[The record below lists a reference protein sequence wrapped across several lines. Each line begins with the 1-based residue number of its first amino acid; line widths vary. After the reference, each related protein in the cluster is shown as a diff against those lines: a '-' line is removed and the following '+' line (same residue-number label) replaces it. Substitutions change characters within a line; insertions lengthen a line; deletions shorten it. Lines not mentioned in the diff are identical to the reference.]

1 MKKRIGRLLPQARE
15 EGLITSELPDE
26 VLVLDTG
33 QNKAHCLNDFASNVW
48 KRCDG
53 KTTVKEM
60 TLLLG
65 RDFQKGI
72 TEEAVWLALDRLG
85 KANLLTER
93 LPLPGELSRLSRR
106 EAVRKFG
113 LAAGVAVITSIVVPT
128 EAMAGVSCTI
138 LTSCKHVCFPS
149 NPPFPQIGKICKNP
163 GNCSQICTTGATNC
177 ATWVSGQ
184 PHIGACVPK

>member
-1 MKKRIGRLLPQARE
+1 MTRRKGRGLPQARE
-15 EGLITSELPDE
+15 EGLIISELPDE

-33 QNKAHCLNDFASNVW
+33 ENKAHCLNDFASHVW

-53 KTTVKEM
+53 ETTVKEM

-65 RDFQKGI
+65 RDLQKDI

-113 LAAGVAVITSIVVPT
+113 LAAGLAMVASIVVPT
-128 EAMAGVSCTI
+128 EGMAASNCVAK
-138 LTSCKHVCFPS
+138 TSCNHICS
-149 NPPFPQIGKICKNP
+149 GTHLPFPQIGHCCNLA
-163 GNCSQICTTGATNC
+163 GTLHCTAGTVNC
-177 ATWVSGQ
+177 ATWVAGQ
-184 PHIGACVPK
+184 PESGVCKAP

>member
-1 MKKRIGRLLPQARE
+1 MKKRIGRGLPQARE
-15 EGLITSELPDE
+15 EGLIISELPDE

-33 QNKAHCLNDFASNVW
+33 ENKAHCLNDFAFHVW

-53 KTTVKEM
+53 QTAVKEM

-65 RDFQKGI
+65 RDLQKDI

-85 KANLLTER
+85 KANLLTAP

-113 LAAGVAVITSIVVPT
+113 LAVGLAMVASIVVPT
-128 EAMAGVSCTI
+128 EGMAASNCAAT
-138 LTSCKHVCFPS
+138 TSCKHVCDNNHKPLVE
-149 NPPFPQIGKICKNP
+149 IGHCCNA
-163 GNCSQICTTGATNC
+163 QATLFCNAASVNC
-177 ATWVSGQ
+177 ATWVPGQ
-184 PHIGACVPK
+184 PQTGVCSAK

>member
-1 MKKRIGRLLPQARE
+1 MKKRRGRGLPQARE
-15 EGLITSELPDE
+15 EGLIISELPDE

-53 KTTVKEM
+53 RTTVKEM

-65 RDFQKGI
+65 RDFQKDI

-113 LAAGVAVITSIVVPT
+113 LAAGVAMITSIVVPT
-128 EAMAGVSCTI
+128 AMAAAAPSCVVE
-138 LTSCKHVCFPS
+138 TSCKHVCS
-149 NPPFPQIGKICKNP
+149 GTHIPFPQIGKICKNP
-163 GNCSQICTTGATNC
+163 SNCSMVCTAGTVNC
-177 ATWVSGQ
+177 S
-184 PHIGACVPK
+184 

>member
-85 KANLLTER
+85 KANLLTARCNTSSAILGFR
-93 LPLPGELSRLSRR
+93 L
-106 EAVRKFG
+106 
-113 LAAGVAVITSIVVPT
+113 AGKA
-128 EAMAGVSCTI
+128 
-138 LTSCKHVCFPS
+138 
-149 NPPFPQIGKICKNP
+149 
-163 GNCSQICTTGATNC
+163 
-177 ATWVSGQ
+177 
-184 PHIGACVPK
+184 

>member
-33 QNKAHCLNDFASNVW
+33 QNKAHCLNDFASSVW

-113 LAAGVAVITSIVVPT
+113 LAAGLAMVASIVVPT
-128 EAMAGVSCTI
+128 EAMAASCNIT
-138 LTSCKHVCFPS
+138 TSCKHVCFAS
-149 NPPFPQIGKICKNP
+149 NPPFPQIGKICKSP
-163 GNCSQICTTGATNC
+163 GNCTQICTTGSTNC

-184 PHIGACVPK
+184 PHPGLCVPK

>member
-113 LAAGVAVITSIVVPT
+113 LAAGLAMVASIRVLDAAATASCTANIITSCNHICD
-128 EAMAGVSCTI
+128 AS
-138 LTSCKHVCFPS
+138 H
-149 NPPFPQIGKICKNP
+149 PPAPQVGKFC
-163 GNCSQICTTGATNC
+163 
-177 ATWVSGQ
+177 
-184 PHIGACVPK
+184 

>member
-113 LAAGVAVITSIVVPT
+113 LAAGLAMITSIVVPT
-128 EAMAGVSCTI
+128 EAMAGASCTANI
-138 LTSCKHVCFPS
+138 ITSCNHICDAS
-149 NPPFPQIGKICKNP
+149 HPPVPQVGKFCKSP
-163 GNCSQICTTGATNC
+163 GNCTKICTTGA
-177 ATWVSGQ
+177 
-184 PHIGACVPK
+184 